1 MSAYLLRQTHENKIK
16 ALAINLEA
24 RKAWDDIFKAT
35 KYMDTKF
42 CLKNINFI
50 GVCAL
55 NMESVFSFPETCQ
68 Y

>member
-1 MSAYLLRQTHENKIK
+1 MTAYLLRQTHENKIK

-24 RKAWDDIFKAT
+24 KKAWYDIFKAT
-35 KYMDTKF
+35 KYMDTKL

-55 NMESVFSFPETCQ
+55 NMESVFSFPDSCQ
-68 Y
+68 C